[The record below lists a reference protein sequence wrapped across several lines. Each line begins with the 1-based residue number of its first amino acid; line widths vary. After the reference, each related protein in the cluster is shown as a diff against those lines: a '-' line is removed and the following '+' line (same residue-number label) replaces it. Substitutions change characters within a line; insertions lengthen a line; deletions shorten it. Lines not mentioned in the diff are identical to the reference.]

1 MKWTFQLKAKATHMF
16 FLRVLQVFETQRV
29 NIRSFSAETDQDRMT
44 VMVQFESDLHKAFR
58 IEALL
63 HKLVGIDLIQVE
75 NHQ

>member
-1 MKWTFQLKAKATHMF
+1 MKWTFQLNAKATHLF

-29 NIRSFSAETDQDRMT
+29 NISSFSAETEQDRMT
-44 VMVQFESDLHKAFR
+44 VTVQFESGLQKAFR

-75 NHQ
+75 SHP